1 MVLTAVLTYDDSV
14 EFIFAVQEEDTV
26 LRQLH
31 HRRENLPEGENV
43 NRIEAELAEL
53 SNTKQ
58 LLSVQQLE
66 ILQRQKRCE
75 QEVGAVES
83 RISELDGKLYGGMIT
98 SPKEATSLETEI
110 RHLKERQDEL
120 EEKILELMEEVEPQ
134 EKEIISISGRI
145 ATRETELITA
155 RDELLVAESE
165 IEETLNAAVKRRELA
180 ANETDAELLK
190 RYESLRG
197 AFGSSVVVKFDGN
210 NCKGCPSTMPAME
223 SDRLK
228 NTPEGVFSDCTECGR
243 MVVR

>member
-53 SNTKQ
+53 SNAKQ

-83 RISELDGKLYGGMIT
+83 L
-98 SPKEATSLETEI
+98 SLI
-110 RHLKERQDEL
+110 H
-120 EEKILELMEEVEPQ
+120 I
-134 EKEIISISGRI
+134 
-145 ATRETELITA
+145 
-155 RDELLVAESE
+155 
-165 IEETLNAAVKRRELA
+165 
-180 ANETDAELLK
+180 
-190 RYESLRG
+190 
-197 AFGSSVVVKFDGN
+197 
-210 NCKGCPSTMPAME
+210 
-223 SDRLK
+223 
-228 NTPEGVFSDCTECGR
+228 
-243 MVVR
+243 